1 MKKKLGTITD
11 KFPSHFEE
19 IKRIAADE
27 LGSRLR
33 EKVITKEHWWLTKNS
48 LKYMQENGILK

>member
-1 MKKKLGTITD
+1 MKKLGTITD
-11 KFPSHFEE
+11 KFHSHFEG

-27 LGSRLR
+27 LGSLLR
-33 EKVITKEHWWLTKNS
+33 ERVATKEYWWLTKNS